1 MVNLELREQ
10 NETVAFHPT
19 TYLKKHAIIEE
30 LNNLQSKQMQVNT
43 LKIKNKKIKLIAI
56 VTVRVVVININ
67 SKFSTFT

>member
-10 NETVAFHPT
+10 NETVAFHST
-19 TYLKKHAIIEE
+19 TYLKKCAIIEE

>member
-10 NETVAFHPT
+10 NETVAFHST
-19 TYLKKHAIIEE
+19 IYLKKYVIIEE
-30 LNNLQSKQMQVNT
+30 LNNLQSKQMQVNK

-56 VTVRVVVININ
+56 VAVIVVVIDVN